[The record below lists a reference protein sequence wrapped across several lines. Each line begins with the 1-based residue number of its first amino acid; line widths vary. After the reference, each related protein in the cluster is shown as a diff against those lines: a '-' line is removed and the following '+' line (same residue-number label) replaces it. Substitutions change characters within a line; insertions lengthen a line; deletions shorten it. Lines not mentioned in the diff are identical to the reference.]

1 MIIWKWELIKYGL
14 LVILIF
20 VGHNKEFLF
29 GKRGFSNPE
38 DMNRE
43 IVRRWNAVVS
53 PEDEVYHLG
62 DLVLSD
68 IDAGIEF
75 VKQLN
80 GKIHLIR
87 GNHDTDTKVERFKNE
102 CPNIVSIEWATMIRH
117 KKIMFFL
124 SHCPSITKTPE
135 DGANKQGIINL
146 FGHTHQT
153 HNFYNGNFYMYHVG
167 CDSHN
172 LTPVSIEQIIED
184 IKNEREKYA
193 KKD

>member
-1 MIIWKWELIKYGL
+1 MI
-14 LVILIF
+14 F
-20 VGHNKEFLF
+20 FTSDTHFMHNKEFLF
-29 GKRGFSNPE
+29 GPRGFTNTE
-38 DMNRE
+38 DMCRE
-43 IVRRWNAVVS
+43 IVKRWNETVS
-53 PEDEVYHLG
+53 PEDEVFHLG
-62 DLVLSD
+62 DVVLSD

-153 HNFYNGNFYMYHVG
+153 HNFFNDNPFMFHVG
-167 CDSHN
+167 MDSHD
-172 LTPVSIEQIIED
+172 LRPVSIDEIIEE
-184 IKNEREKYA
+184 IK
-193 KKD
+193 KKKQEVFNKIDN

>member
-1 MIIWKWELIKYGL
+1 MM
-14 LVILIF
+14 F
-20 VGHNKEFLF
+20 FTSDTHFMHDKEFLW
-29 GKRGFSNPE
+29 GGRNFSSTAAMSE
-38 DMNRE
+38 E

-62 DLVLSD
+62 DVVLSD

-87 GNHDTDTKVERFKNE
+87 GNHDTDAKIERFKNE
-102 CPNIVSIEWATMIRH
+102 CPNIISIEWATMIKY
-117 KKIMFFL
+117 KKTMFFL

-153 HNFYNGNFYMYHVG
+153 HNFYNDNPFMFHVG
-167 CDSHN
+167 VDSHN
-172 LTPVSIEQIIED
+172 LTPVAIDEVIEE
-184 IKNEREKYA
+184 IKN
-193 KKD
+193 KKQEVFNHIDFL